1 MSAFDAFIAGES
13 QIAVRY
19 PFDGWRDVAPVA
31 PVVMSGS
38 FRPLHRAHRRL
49 LEIGVSIAGKASS
62 ESSVTGCYELSA
74 VNVEKPAIDRDEV
87 LARVAQFDRGSDVV
101 VLTREPTFAGKVRLL
116 QGAKFVIGYDT
127 GVRLFDERFY
137 GSDGDD
143 GGGEEVFGAL
153 SAMREIRDSGGGF
166 IVAGRHDSGGRFR
179 TWDEYPVP
187 VEFAGMFTSIP
198 ESEFSDTISST
209 QLRATASNH

>member
-74 VNVEKPAIDRDEV
+74 VNVEKPAIDREEV
-87 LARVAQFDRGSDVV
+87 LARVAQFDRDSDVV
-101 VLTREPTFAGKVRLL
+101 VLTREPTFAGKARLL

-137 GSDGDD
+137 GSDSSDD
-143 GGGEEVFGAL
+143 DCDASGAL

-166 IVAGRHDSGGRFR
+166 IVAGRHDAGGRFR

-187 VEFAGMFTSIP
+187 VEFDGMFTSIP
-198 ESEFSDTISST
+198 ESDFSDTISST
-209 QLRATASNH
+209 QLRASASNQ